1 MKAHKMTLQCMLVQA
16 LFWGLS
22 GAVVSFARIYLQRNH
37 FDVAL
42 VGTALA
48 VVKVASSLIQPLLA
62 DLADRSKKLTV
73 ADYCRILIAL
83 TLVLLVSNLL
93 FGLGGWVLLSVF
105 LATVLMVQL
114 LEPLSAS
121 VSSYYLYT
129 GEKLNYGMVR
139 AAGAACFG
147 ILSVVMGFL
156 VDAWGETV
164 ILWVSV
170 AFCILYVLNLHFLPQ
185 MKPFGAA
192 LQEKQKS
199 MGLLAFAKKYRRF
212 MLAMVGVFFLGAFHV
227 TTETY
232 MIDMAQLLGGGES
245 DVGVVLFCSC
255 AGEISIMLLFEK
267 IRHKLKPMG
276 WICLGAVGYIL
287 KGILYL
293 VAWDPWVLYVAGFLH
308 ICSYGLFAPA
318 IIYFAKDEVAQQDM
332 VKGQALIVSFKVLG
346 GSAGILVGG
355 WLISGWS
362 VQTMLYMAMGFAIAC
377 LVLFLVVLRSGKE
390 SKV

>member
-1 MKAHKMTLQCMLVQA
+1 M
-16 LFWGLS
+16 
-22 GAVVSFARIYLQRNH
+22 VSFANSYLQRNH
-37 FDVAL
+37 FDLAL
-42 VGTALA
+42 IGTALA
-48 VVKVASSLIQPLLA
+48 VVKVVSALIQPLLA
-62 DLADRSKKLTV
+62 DVADRSKKLTV
-73 ADYCRILIAL
+73 ADYCRILLAV

-93 FGLGGWVLLSVF
+93 FDFGGWVLLGVF
-105 LATVLMVQL
+105 LATVLMVQV

-121 VSSYYLYT
+121 VSSYYLYA

-156 VDAWGETV
+156 VEAWGETV

-170 AFCILYVLNLHFLPQ
+170 IFSILYVLNLQFLPQ
-185 MKPFGAA
+185 MKPFGAS

-199 MGLLAFAKKYRRF
+199 MGLLAFGKKYRRF
-212 MLAMVGVFFLGAFHV
+212 MLAMVGVFFLGAFHI

-232 MIDMAQLLGGGES
+232 MLDMAKLLGGSEA
-245 DVGVVLFCSC
+245 DMGVVLFCSC
-255 AGEISIMLLFEK
+255 AGEITIMLLFEK
-267 IRHKLKPMG
+267 FRQKLKPMG

-293 VAWDPWVLYVAGFLH
+293 IAWDTWVLYVAGFLH

-318 IIYFAKDEVAQQDM
+318 IIYFAKDEVAQRDM

-355 WLISGWS
+355 WLIDGYS
-362 VQTMLYMAMGFAIAC
+362 VQTMLYMAMGFAAAC
-377 LVLFLVVLRSGKE
+377 LVLFLAVLRSEKK